1 MAGASCDLA
10 QFSDSFSLKSVLLR
24 PTYSRKEEEGVTSS
38 GCSDALG
45 NRHCVCPS
53 LVGAHNQSL
62 ILRFR
67 HQGQTQVLWGLKL
80 KQVEGPPPL
89 RKRIHNYDCKIGH
102 RALEVGLTSKRTE
115 TES

>member
-1 MAGASCDLA
+1 MAGASGDRA

-38 GCSDALG
+38 SCSDALG

-53 LVGAHNQSL
+53 LVGAHSQSL

-80 KQVEGPPPL
+80 KQVEGPPL
-89 RKRIHNYDCKIGH
+89 SKRIHHCDCKIGH

-115 TES
+115 NEA

>member
-38 GCSDALG
+38 SCSDALG
-45 NRHCVCPS
+45 NRQCVCPS
-53 LVGAHNQSL
+53 LVGAHSQSL

-80 KQVEGPPPL
+80 KQVEGPPLKKKNTPL
-89 RKRIHNYDCKIGH
+89 
-102 RALEVGLTSKRTE
+102 
-115 TES
+115 